1 MQLSQV
7 RKQALALEEVTEAP
21 HHGYS
26 SFRARGKIFITIP
39 PDGEH
44 IHVFVPVE
52 LQDEMVAL
60 YPDFAEKLFW
70 GSKALGLRV
79 HLPLA
84 VPAVVRSLVTAAY
97 EARVAKDAGPK
108 TLRSSSKAR

>member
-1 MQLSQV
+1 MRLSQV
-7 RKQALALEEVTEAP
+7 RKQALALEAVTEEP
-21 HHGYS
+21 HHDYS
-26 SFRARGKIFITIP
+26 SFRVRGKIFMTIP

-44 IHVFVPVE
+44 IHFFVPVE

-70 GSKALGLRV
+70 GSKALGVRV

-97 EARVAKDAGPK
+97 EARVVKDAGPK
-108 TLRSSSKAR
+108 KQRSDS